1 MKINGVQYS
10 IDKENLGNFLE
21 SLGYLEEY
29 IVIELNG
36 EIIQK
41 EKIYDY
47 TITDADKI
55 EVVSFVGGG

>member
-47 TITDADKI
+47 IITDADKI